1 MMACCDLCYAKY
13 LDESGNVLMDLLI
26 GAIICELVRRSCPSD
41 NGPLTSKKDKF
52 RRAEKERVAAVEAAK
67 HAPGIAQ
74 KMVAQDRLCRCDC
87 HIVGRNIMH

>member
-1 MMACCDLCYAKY
+1 MMACCDLCYATY
-13 LDESGNVLMDLLI
+13 LDEDGNVLMDKLI
-26 GAIICELVRRSCPSD
+26 NAITHELVRRSCPTE

-52 RRAEKERVAAVEAAK
+52 RRAGKEQAAADEAAK

-87 HIVGRNIMH
+87 HVVGRNIIH